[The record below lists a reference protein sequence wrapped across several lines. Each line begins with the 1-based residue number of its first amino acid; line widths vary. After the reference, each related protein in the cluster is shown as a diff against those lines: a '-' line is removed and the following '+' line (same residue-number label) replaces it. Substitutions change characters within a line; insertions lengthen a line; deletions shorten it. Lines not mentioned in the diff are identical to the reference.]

1 MKQKRKS
8 RFLTFIFSFLPG
20 AAEMYMGFMKNG
32 LTLMLVFF
40 LSFIPAACLS
50 TLGFLIL
57 ISVVIWFFGFFHA
70 RNFAGMTDEEFYAM
84 EDQYIW
90 EEFPSLK
97 GKKFVKGPIR
107 TWIAAIL
114 IFLGVAQLWNYL
126 TEAIYRLIPDA
137 YWDII
142 YPVVDALPQ
151 IVIAILFV
159 VLGVY
164 LIVGKKKELSAAPDV
179 VITNIKELPQKTF
192 EPAPEVVKDTA
203 AEKDAETKTETSDSV
218 KEA

>member
-1 MKQKRKS
+1 M
-8 RFLTFIFSFLPG
+8 
-20 AAEMYMGFMKNG
+20 
-32 LTLMLVFF
+32 
-40 LSFIPAACLS
+40 
-50 TLGFLIL
+50 L

-70 RNFAGMTDEEFYAM
+70 RNFAGMSDEEFYAM

-142 YPVVDALPQ
+142 YPVIDTLPQ
-151 IVIAILFV
+151 VIIAVLFV
-159 VLGVY
+159 VLGIY
-164 LIVGKKKELSAAPDV
+164 LIVGKKKELSAVPDV
-179 VITNIKELPQKTF
+179 VVTNIKELPQKTF
-192 EPAPEVVKDTA
+192 ETA
-203 AEKDAETKTETSDSV
+203 SETAKDAATENNTEIKAEAADGV